1 MGNTEQWGFIIGCKG
16 CYKTQW
22 GTIKPPHPEHDATL
36 HSPAQSMVQLS
47 RILAEL
53 GDYTTACPAL
63 PLPTPPPLPSRWS
76 CSHSGTEQQQHY
88 HAPGPNS
95 GNAMWISDSN
105 SLEQMQKH
113 FGTFKSHLQI
123 GIESRKWN
131 FVSKDPFTKILSFHL
146 HVIFS
151 H

>member
-1 MGNTEQWGFIIGCKG
+1 MGNTEQWGFIIGSKG

-36 HSPAQSMVQLS
+36 QVKISPWSSCPAFWQHYEITQQL
-47 RILAEL
+47 A
-53 GDYTTACPAL
+53 PAL

-76 CSHSGTEQQQHY
+76 CSRSGTEQQQHY